1 MIVTAGE
8 LWLAGVA
15 RTLAATAAAVSC
27 GQAAVPARHCDVVRG
42 RVIVEKAV
50 LGVDATAAA
59 GRDAAGG
66 AAVGLVTAASE
77 GFSLAVGEGTIT
89 ELLVLKLSKVIVY
102 IYRFKGIGS

>member
-15 RTLAATAAAVSC
+15 RPLAATAAAAVSC

-42 RVIVEKAV
+42 RVIVKKAV
-50 LGVDATAAA
+50 VVAATAAA
-59 GRDAAGG
+59 GRDSAGG

-77 GFSLAVGEGTIT
+77 GFSLPVGEGTIT
-89 ELLVLKLSKVIVY
+89 ELLVLKLRKVIV
-102 IYRFKGIGS
+102 

>member
-8 LWLAGVA
+8 LRLGGVA
-15 RTLAATAAAVSC
+15 RPLAATAAAVSC
-27 GQAAVPARHCDVVRG
+27 GQAAVPSRHCDVVRG

-59 GRDAAGG
+59 GSDAAGG
-66 AAVGLVTAASE
+66 AAIGLVTAASE

-89 ELLVLKLSKVIVY
+89 QFLVLKLSKVIVH
-102 IYRFKGIGS
+102 IYSLKG